1 MYIVIGVKANDN
13 IWPFQMDERERESRS
28 SYYYSSIKLFFG
40 NSISIE
46 YYFEQVHHKIPMDN
60 S

>member
-13 IWPFQMDERERESRS
+13 IWPFQMDERERVGQVIIALE
-28 SYYYSSIKLFFG
+28 LNFFFG

-46 YYFEQVHHKIPMDN
+46 YFEQVHHKIPMDYHN
-60 S
+60 K

>member
-1 MYIVIGVKANDN
+1 M
-13 IWPFQMDERERESRS
+13 RERVGQV
-28 SYYYSSIKLFFG
+28 IIALALNFFFA